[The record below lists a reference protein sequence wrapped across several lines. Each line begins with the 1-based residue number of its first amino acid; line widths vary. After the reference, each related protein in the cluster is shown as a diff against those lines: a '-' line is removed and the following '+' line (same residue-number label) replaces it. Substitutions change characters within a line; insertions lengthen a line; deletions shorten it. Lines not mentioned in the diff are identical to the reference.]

1 MNQQIL
7 AEKKDTVSKIND
19 LLKTSHSTIIV
30 SYSGMSVAD
39 INELR
44 MNLKKAGAY
53 LEVRKNS
60 LLKKAVDEDGLKEL
74 EPLLKGPNALVTS
87 PEEGEGLSVL
97 KEFGATHKKFT
108 VKGGVIGGTYCDA
121 ARVNELAAIGS
132 KENAIATLLS
142 TLQGPLVQLGL
153 TLKALSEKAPQA

>member
-7 AEKKDTVSKIND
+7 AEKKDVVAQING
-19 LLKTSHSTIIV
+19 LLKNSHSTVVV

-39 INELR
+39 ITELR
-44 MNLKKAGAY
+44 INLKKAGAY

-87 PEEGEGLSVL
+87 PEEGEGLNVL
-97 KEFGATHKKFT
+97 KEFAARHKEFTIKGAY
-108 VKGGVIGGTYCDA
+108 IGNMFCDA
-121 ARVNELAAIGS
+121 DKVAALAAVGS
-132 KENAIATLLS
+132 KQNAISILLS
-142 TLQGPLVQLGL
+142 TMQSPLVKLGL